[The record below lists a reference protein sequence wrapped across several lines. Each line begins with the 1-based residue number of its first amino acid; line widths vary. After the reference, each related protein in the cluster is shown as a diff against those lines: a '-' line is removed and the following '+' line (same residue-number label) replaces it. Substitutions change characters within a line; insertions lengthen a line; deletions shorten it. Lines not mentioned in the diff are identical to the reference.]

1 MKALSGCPASLRHDL
16 NLPQDMVFFA
26 EAAQHIARLSRVLVG
41 KSLSLSVSLS
51 LLLSVSLV
59 FLSVSLSVS
68 LLLFLPFM
76 PIDFVLFECL

>member
-41 KSLSLSVSLS
+41 KSLSLSVCQ
-51 LLLSVSLV
+51 SVSLALC
-59 FLSVSLSVS
+59 LSCLFVCQSVCLSA
-68 LLLFLPFM
+68 
-76 PIDFVLFECL
+76 PIFTFHAY